1 MNNKYTRLLFLTTLL
16 TMPLQAFAQTAP
28 ETSPDCS
35 QCDFSE
41 EEAERIVAT
50 FDDQVELS
58 RLISEAEAPVRA
70 YVEDSI
76 RSTELGSARAVRDFS
91 VWYSYQVAEQ
101 NAAELTRQQIGT
113 IVGTGLSL
121 GLDLL
126 LPGAGVVERTI
137 RTYANRAYQG
147 ILSQTAGSVEDPAEY
162 LQQVATRMEDTND
175 RLTNFMHDMFHPSTS
190 TADGEALADQME
202 GVKFSYVLERE
213 GQRARNDA
221 GYRTPEPGP
230 ETRALLEQLG
240 IRRAGS
246 ENFDRVHFESLTQ
259 LIRGVLCAQI
269 NESTTAPSVSN
280 CESEPG
286 HWSTIARATA
296 TRIIATTPAEQLV
309 STQQL
314 RGMQTLTD
322 PAQLQQVCSVQ
333 NNLTYIWRSPDCQ
346 AWSQAN

>member
-1 MNNKYTRLLFLTTLL
+1 MQCINKTLL
-16 TMPLQAFAQTAP
+16 LPAALLIIALKATSQTTP
-28 ETSPDCS
+28 ETDPDCS
-35 QCDFSE
+35 QCVFSD
-41 EEAERIVAT
+41 EEAAHIVST

-70 YVEDSI
+70 YVEDSV
-76 RSTELGSARAVRDFS
+76 RSTEMGSARSVRDFA
-91 VWYSYQVAEQ
+91 VWYSYRVAER
-101 NAAELTRQQIGT
+101 NAAELTRQQLGT
-113 IVGTGLSL
+113 IVGSGLSL

-147 ILSQTAGSVEDPAEY
+147 ILSQTAANVDDPAEY

-190 TADGEALADQME
+190 TEDGQALGEQME

-230 ETRALLEQLG
+230 ETRGLLDQLG
-240 IRRAGS
+240 VRRAGS

-259 LIRGVLCAQI
+259 LIRGVLCAEI
-269 NESTTAPSVSN
+269 NESSTAPSVSN
-280 CESEPG
+280 CEGEPR

-296 TRIIATTPAEQLV
+296 MRIITTTPAEQLV
-309 STQQL
+309 STSQL
-314 RGMQTLTD
+314 RNMVELTD
-322 PAQLQQVCSVQ
+322 PEQLRQVCNVQ
-333 NNLTYIWRSPDCQ
+333 SELMFMWRSPDCQ
-346 AWSQAN
+346 AWSRAN